1 MPISSVPIKKDF
13 VESRLTKENEPINRL
28 KEETQGLNLRLNE
41 AAWVTVTANVKPF
54 HKLLRNR
61 LTYFCEAREATAN
74 CLTEAL

>member
-41 AAWVTVTANVKPF
+41 AAWVTVTADVKPF
-54 HKLLRNR
+54 HKLLPNR
-61 LTYFCEAREATAN
+61 LTFCEAREATTK